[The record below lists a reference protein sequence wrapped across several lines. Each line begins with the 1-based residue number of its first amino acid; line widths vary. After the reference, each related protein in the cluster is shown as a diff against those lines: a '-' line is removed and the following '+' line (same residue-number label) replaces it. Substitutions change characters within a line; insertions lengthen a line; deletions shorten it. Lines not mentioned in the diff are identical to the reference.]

1 MTKTKTLGEALP
13 EEIKRV
19 QEIII
24 EYRSI
29 PKGAGN
35 IAATFMQHDVDMA
48 VKVLAEGNV
57 VDMLVYYDILKEYEL

>member
-1 MTKTKTLGEALP
+1 MKETKTLGEALP

-48 VKVLAEGNV
+48 VKSLEEGNV
-57 VDMLVYYDILKEYEL
+57 VDMLYYYQELKGWEL